1 MSIWGRRMYIT
12 VVRIVRTLGMVG
24 LIVCSLYGQSP
35 APRPTFEVAS
45 IRIKAPSETGPA
57 DFVPRRSGD
66 RVSMHN
72 TQLELVVPYAYHLQ
86 RGYPVEGDLNAPEN
100 WRWFDIDAIA
110 AGSPTDD
117 EIRLMF
123 RSLLEERFKLK
134 VHHETRQRDVYTLVQ
149 GKKKPSLK
157 EWQAGAKPLS
167 VRGRLVPE
175 NVVGNFSSREDPYHI
190 VGRKA
195 SMARLASYLSLMLMT
210 PVTDE
215 TELSGDFDFEL
226 IWGFLDGDR
235 PARPTD
241 PSEVSVALQEQLG
254 LRLERAKRPIDVLV
268 VDHFEKPSAN

>member
-1 MSIWGRRMYIT
+1 M
-12 VVRIVRTLGMVG
+12 VRVVRTLGMVG
-24 LIVCSLYGQSP
+24 LIACSLYGQSP

-45 IRIKAPSETGPA
+45 IKIKAPSEAGPA

-72 TQLELVVPYAYHLQ
+72 TQLELLVPYAYHVQ
-86 RGYPVEGDLNAPEN
+86 RGYPVEGDLNAPES

-123 RSLLEERFKLK
+123 QSLLEERFKLK
-134 VHHETRQRDVYTLVQ
+134 VHHETRQRYVYTLVQ
-149 GKKKPSLK
+149 GKKEPSLR

-215 TELSGDFDFEL
+215 TELFDDFDFEL
-226 IWGFLDGDR
+226 IWGVPDGDR
-235 PARPTD
+235 PAGTAD
-241 PSEVSVALQEQLG
+241 PSEVSAALQEQLG

-268 VDHFEKPSAN
+268 VDHFEEPSAN